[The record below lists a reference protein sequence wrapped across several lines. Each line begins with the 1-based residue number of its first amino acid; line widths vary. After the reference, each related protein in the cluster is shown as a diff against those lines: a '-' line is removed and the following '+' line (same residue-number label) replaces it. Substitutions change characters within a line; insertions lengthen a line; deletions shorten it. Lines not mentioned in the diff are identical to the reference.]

1 MNIDKDTID
10 QYKRDVKIELLKIA
24 KTYNLDY
31 LTEEKATDMA
41 ESMHDYAV
49 IDCIE
54 HGTTAAEYAD
64 ILTY

>member
-1 MNIDKDTID
+1 
-10 QYKRDVKIELLKIA
+10 VELLNIA
-24 KTYNLDY
+24 ETYSLDY